1 MFFFFFPVSR
11 FIINDDDNTNNNMF
25 NLYST
30 FSKLK
35 DATIKCTVQ
44 FQHYPKSYRT
54 LRQPWSWCDQVTICT
69 QTYQPSSYSA
79 VLEPDEIKDG
89 KQRKIKESRFTIRPS
104 YMTSEQDTTA
114 FSEGRI

>member
-1 MFFFFFPVSR
+1 MFGHVIKVGHWEAMLACCIKCSTCLFFFPVSR

-54 LRQPWSWCDQVTICT
+54 LR
-69 QTYQPSSYSA
+69 
-79 VLEPDEIKDG
+79 
-89 KQRKIKESRFTIRPS
+89 
-104 YMTSEQDTTA
+104 
-114 FSEGRI
+114 